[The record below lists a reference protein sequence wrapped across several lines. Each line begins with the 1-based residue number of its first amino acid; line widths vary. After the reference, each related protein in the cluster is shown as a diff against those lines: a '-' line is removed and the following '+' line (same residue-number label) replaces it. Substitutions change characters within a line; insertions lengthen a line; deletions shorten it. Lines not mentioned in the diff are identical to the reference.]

1 MFHKRFTLRVD
12 YLRRDI
18 GEIDALERLI
28 DMELSRLAFVI
39 ASVPI
44 EHAIGGVTVLLDL
57 DQHIAGANG
66 METSSGQKNGVAGL
80 DRNCVGEIGD
90 SAAAHSLL
98 KLISRDSLAKSGQ
111 QFGAGD
117 REGNVPKFGLR
128 FATKFR
134 GDFFRR
140 MHLQRKRVV
149 GIEQFN
155 EQWKTRSVSH
165 AAENGVAIARPKFV

>member
-1 MFHKRFTLRVD
+1 MQ
-12 YLRRDI
+12 
-18 GEIDALERLI
+18 
-28 DMELSRLAFVI
+28 LSRLASRLVD
-39 ASVPI
+39 AVPI
-44 EHAIGGVTVLLDL
+44 EYAIGGVTVLLDL
-57 DQHIAGANG
+57 DQHIAGADG
-66 METSSGQKNGVAGL
+66 VETSSGEKNGLAGL
-80 DRNCVGEIGD
+80 DRNCVNKIGD
-90 SAAAHSLL
+90 SAVADSLL
-98 KLISRDSLAKSGQ
+98 KLIARDSQAKSGQ
-111 QFGAGD
+111 KFGPGD

-155 EQWKTRSVSH
+155 EQWKTRSVGH